1 MDTEELA
8 LYLACTMKPDDIAK
22 EGLPD
27 LVHTRRFKMG
37 TRPWL
42 TCKAIT
48 GGPVTRYEDQSWISP
63 VRRPDHRQN
72 MRMVGCLVKS
82 ATRLVMKNHFNS
94 YDNLI
99 RKQQKCGS
107 IGNKAT
113 ERVGKLL
120 MKIHAKKYLSLFEE
134 LKVKNEMLTG
144 YVDDTLDALA
154 GIDPGVRFEDGK
166 LVMKEELV
174 QEDKLIP
181 EDQRTMNILK

>member
-37 TRPWL
+37 TKPWL

-99 RKQQKCGS
+99 RNNKNVDLLETRQLNEWGS
-107 IGNKAT
+107 
-113 ERVGKLL
+113 
-120 MKIHAKKYLSLFEE
+120 SL
-134 LKVKNEMLTG
+134 
-144 YVDDTLDALA
+144 
-154 GIDPGVRFEDGK
+154 
-166 LVMKEELV
+166 
-174 QEDKLIP
+174 
-181 EDQRTMNILK
+181 